1 MGRIK
6 VRQMEEK
13 IIKPETYIALDIY
26 AWDQIKDFLSEKKS
40 DFLHD
45 TAEKLQ
51 FWKLK
56 DEQIGITKKEKIYKP
71 VWLIKAYYECIYL
84 RDTIYR
90 LKVDDNV
97 IESNKG
103 DEKLEVKKSTEGS
116 NFVII
121 PGIVEKVKVYNE
133 NKFQIIDY
141 EHKEKIKEKGMLGI
155 FGGKEKTQKLNLS
168 EIKTEKTE
176 SVTQY
181 CNEHVDPGFKFRTI
195 NPSRTPEVIVEKA
208 KEKIIL
214 HPTDAKEIL
223 KEEFCI
229 TDFKLIFCPFYYV
242 ELESS
247 LGKKA
252 SVEIDAL
259 TKEYMHERF

>member
-1 MGRIK
+1 
-6 VRQMEEK
+6 MEEK
-13 IIKPETYIALDIY
+13 IINQETYIALDIY
-26 AWDQIKDFLSEKKS
+26 GWEQIKDFLSKKKS

-71 VWLIKAYYECIYL
+71 VWLIKTYYESVYL
-84 RDTIYR
+84 RDTTYR
-90 LKVDDNV
+90 IKVDDNV
-97 IESNKG
+97 IESSKG
-103 DEKLEVKKSTEGS
+103 AEKLEVKRSTEGS

-121 PGIVEKVKVYNE
+121 PSIVEKVKIFNE
-133 NKFQIIDY
+133 KKFQTIDY
-141 EHKEKIKEKGMLGI
+141 EHKEKVEEKGILKDV
-155 FGGKEKTQKLNLS
+155 FGGKEETRKLNLS
-168 EIKTEKTE
+168 ETKMEKTD
-176 SVTQY
+176 SVIQY
-181 CNEHVDPGFKFRTI
+181 CNEHVDPSFKFRII
-195 NPSRTPEVIVEKA
+195 NPNRTPEAIVGKA
-208 KEKIIL
+208 KEKIIS

-229 TDFKLIFCPFYYV
+229 AEFKLIFCPFYYI
-242 ELESS
+242 ELEST

-259 TKEYMHERF
+259 TMEYVSERF

>member
-6 VRQMEEK
+6 VKQMEEK
-13 IIKPETYIALDIY
+13 IIKQETYIALDIY

-84 RDTIYR
+84 RDTMYR

-97 IESNKG
+97 TESNKG

-121 PGIVEKVKVYNE
+121 PGIIEKVKVYNE
-133 NKFQIIDY
+133 RKFQIIDY
-141 EHKEKIKEKGMLGI
+141 EHKEKIEEKGVLGI
-155 FGGKEKTQKLNLS
+155 FGGKEKTQKLSILS
-168 EIKTEKTE
+168 IKQGKLNCI
-176 SVTQY
+176 SLLY
-181 CNEHVDPGFKFRTI
+181 RC
-195 NPSRTPEVIVEKA
+195 
-208 KEKIIL
+208 KILNFYIL
-214 HPTDAKEIL
+214 P
-223 KEEFCI
+223 
-229 TDFKLIFCPFYYV
+229 
-242 ELESS
+242 
-247 LGKKA
+247 
-252 SVEIDAL
+252 
-259 TKEYMHERF
+259 

>member
-1 MGRIK
+1 MD
-6 VRQMEEK
+6 EK
-13 IIKPETYIALDIY
+13 LINPENYVALDIY
-26 AWDQIKDFLSEKKS
+26 GWEQIKEFLSKKKS

-71 VWLIKAYYECIYL
+71 VWLIKTYYECIYL
-84 RDTIYR
+84 RDTTYR
-90 LKVDDNV
+90 IKVDDNV
-97 IESNKG
+97 IESCKG
-103 DEKLEVKKSTEGS
+103 EEKLEVKRSTEGS

-121 PGIVEKVKVYNE
+121 SGIVERAKIYNE
-133 NKFQIIDY
+133 KKFRTIDY
-141 EHKEKIKEKGMLGI
+141 EHKEKVEEKGILKEV
-155 FGGKEKTQKLNLS
+155 FGGKEETRKLNLS
-168 EIKTEKTE
+168 ETKMEKTD

-181 CNEHVDPGFKFRTI
+181 CNEHIDPSFKFRII
-195 NPSRTPEVIVEKA
+195 NPNTTPEAMVGKA
-208 KEKIIL
+208 KEKIIS
-214 HPTDAKEIL
+214 HPTDAREII
-223 KEEFCI
+223 KEEFGI
-229 TDFKLIFCPFYYV
+229 AEFKLIFCPFYYV

-259 TKEYMHERF
+259 TMDYMYERK